1 MANYTSSGATLPL
14 LSRSVPTL
22 SVGEL
27 TALIKKALESGFGR
41 VCVRGEI
48 SNFVAHSSGHY
59 YFTLKDSRS
68 QIKAACFKGSQRGL
82 QCTPRNG
89 MEVLATGRL
98 SVYEPRG
105 EYQLIVDGLEESGLG
120 RLMAA
125 FERLKEKLKQEGLFD
140 EARKRPLPLL
150 PARVGVVTSP
160 TGAAVRDILQV
171 LGRRNSSVRV
181 LLWPARVQ
189 GEGAAAAVAEGVD
202 WFNRAGNVDVL
213 IVGRGG
219 GSLEDLWAF
228 NDEALARAVAA
239 SRIPVI
245 SAVGHEIDFTIC
257 DFVADLRAP
266 TPSAAAEIVA
276 RAASELSEKV
286 AAFAHRLQSSMG
298 RALSDARHRVEL
310 LGGAPALVNFP
321 YRLQSCHQKVDDL
334 ESRLPLLLRRRRE
347 LLAGRLQQLVLRLST
362 ASPTRRLDRAAASLD
377 ALTAR
382 LAYAMQRSAAR
393 RGEALRLC
401 ESRLE
406 PAVRLALERKRRA
419 LGLAE
424 SRQAGLDP
432 RAVLGRGYAIC
443 LDGSGRSLRSYR
455 QAAAGD
461 PVQVLLAEGDLG
473 CRVETSSPG
482 RESARHGPETPPEAP
497 AG

>member
-1 MANYTSSGATLPL
+1 MVSYTSSGTTLPL
-14 LSRSVPTL
+14 LSQSVPTL

-27 TALIKKALESGFGR
+27 TGLIKKSLESGFGR

-82 QCTPRNG
+82 QCAPRNG

-171 LGRRNSSVRV
+171 LARRNSAVRV
-181 LLWPARVQ
+181 QLWPARVQ
-189 GEGAAAAVAEGVD
+189 GEGAAAAVAEGVE

-286 AAFAHRLQSSMG
+286 SACAHRLQSSVR
-298 RALSDARHRVEL
+298 RALSDARHRVEM

-321 YRLQSCHQKVDDL
+321 YRLQSLHQRVDDL
-334 ESRLPLLLRRRRE
+334 ESRLPMLQRRRLE
-347 LLAGRLQQLVLRLST
+347 QLAGRLQKLALGLSA
-362 ASPTRRLDRAAASLD
+362 ASPTRRLDRVSAALD
-377 ALTAR
+377 ALAAR
-382 LAYAMQRSAAR
+382 LANAVRRSAER
-393 RGEALRLC
+393 RGEALGRW
-401 ESRLE
+401 EGRLE
-406 PAVRLALERKRRA
+406 PAVRLALERKRRE

-424 SRQAGLDP
+424 SRQANLDP
-432 RAVLGRGYAIC
+432 RAVLRRGYAIC
-443 LDGSGRSLRSYR
+443 LDGAGRSVRSYR
-455 QAAAGD
+455 QAAPGD

-473 CRVETSSPG
+473 CRVERSSPG
-482 RESARHGPETPPEAP
+482 PEAPPEAP
-497 AG
+497 AS